1 MFNQNE
7 IKTEIDSAKKESL
20 VDFVKEILGF
30 ALITIAIVLPVR
42 LFIAEPYIVSGSSME
57 PTFYTND
64 YLIVDRISLRF
75 TDVKR
80 GEVLILR
87 HPQRKGE
94 YLIKRVIGLPG
105 DTVSMKDNKITISN
119 SSNKDG
125 FDLDQSYIE
134 NKATGSFSTVLGN
147 DQYFV
152 LGDNRPRSADSRIW
166 GNFSKADIVGRPL
179 IRLIPVT
186 EIGLYP
192 GDHSK
197 K

>member
-1 MFNQNE
+1 MFDQKE
-7 IKTEIDSAKKESL
+7 IKPEIESIEKESL
-20 VDFVKEILGF
+20 IDFVKEILGF
-30 ALITIAIVLPVR
+30 ALVTIAIVLPIR
-42 LFIAEPYIVSGSSME
+42 LFVAEPYIVSGSSME
-57 PTFYTND
+57 PTFHTND
-64 YLIVDRISLRF
+64 YLIVDRLSLRF
-75 TDVKR
+75 SNVKR

-94 YLIKRVIGLPG
+94 YLIKRVIGIPG
-105 DTVSMKDNKITISN
+105 DTVSMKDNEIMISN
-119 SSNKDG
+119 SSNTEG
-125 FDLDQSYIE
+125 FKLDQSYIE
-134 NKATGSFSTVLGN
+134 NKATGSFSTVLGEN
-147 DQYFV
+147 QYFV

-166 GNFSKADIVGRPL
+166 GNFSKADIIGRPL